1 MILDS
6 VTVKDETKEEEKK
19 EETPSKEEE
28 ERPREGRQRS
38 RDFFIG
44 TQESEDHS

>member
-1 MILDS
+1 M
-6 VTVKDETKEEEKK
+6 TVKDETTGEEK
-19 EETPSKEEE
+19 EDGNTTPKAE
-28 ERPREGRQRS
+28 ERPEGRQRS